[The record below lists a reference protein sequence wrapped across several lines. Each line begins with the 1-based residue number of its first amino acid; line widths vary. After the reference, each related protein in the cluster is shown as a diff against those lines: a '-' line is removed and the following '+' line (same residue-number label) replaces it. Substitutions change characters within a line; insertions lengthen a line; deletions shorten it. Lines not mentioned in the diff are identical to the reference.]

1 MMDYI
6 LLGIALLA
14 VLGIIAFLFIKL
26 TPHLIPKNL
35 SGFFFGILWT
45 AIGIT
50 LAIFAAL
57 FLIKIF
63 LG

>member
-1 MMDYI
+1 MDYI

-14 VLGIIAFLFIKL
+14 TLGLIAFLFVKL
-26 TPHLIPKNL
+26 TPHIIPKNL
-35 SGFFFGILWT
+35 SGFFFGTLWT

-50 LAIFAAL
+50 LVIFAAL
-57 FLIKIF
+57 FLIKFF